1 MYVCTYIYFQDRKNS
16 TRIFVTLDFW
26 LTNFQ
31 NINEFARQL
40 NFYDLELKS
49 NYKLTK
55 LTNNKLS
62 SDQNLFLDNTDHTN
76 L

>member
-1 MYVCTYIYFQDRKNS
+1 MYVCTYIYFQDRKNN

-26 LTNFQ
+26 FTNFQ
-31 NINEFARQL
+31 NLNEFARQL

-49 NYKLTK
+49 NYK

>member
-1 MYVCTYIYFQDRKNS
+1 MYVRIYISKTKNS

-49 NYKLTK
+49 NYKLT
-55 LTNNKLS
+55 NNKLS